1 MSEAFEPGHVPLLVV
16 ADDHTGANAT
26 AGRLA
31 SYGVDAVTVAA
42 GAVGVPAG
50 LAAAAVVVSTASRS
64 LDPPAALHAVH
75 TALEQAPKASLVAKR
90 FDTTLRG
97 NVGAEIDGVLRV
109 LRNRGRPA
117 TALVVPAH
125 PDGGRTTV
133 GGVQLVN
140 GQPLAATEAAADARR
155 PVRFS
160 RVADVLTEQM
170 EATVAEVGIDTVR
183 AGGEALTAALGAD
196 ADVVVADAVDDG
208 DLVALA
214 HAAIAVSAQQG
225 RHWLPCDPGPFTA
238 AYADAAGIL
247 GAAAGTILAISG
259 SVTSVTRA
267 QLSELRRRL
276 RTELVAVDVGDL
288 DAAALGEAMAS
299 AAARHDVDA
308 VVAATA
314 MGPADVRADLD
325 DTDAHRI
332 AVELG
337 RAARIAVDR
346 GDVAGLYLT
355 GGDVTAGVLG
365 HLDADGLAVER
376 EVLPLAVVGRV
387 LGGPHAGT
395 LAATK
400 GGLVGDAD
408 AAARCVLELRA
419 AARRCTRGGG
429 GQA

>member
-1 MSEAFEPGHVPLLVV
+1 MSEAAAPGHVPLLVV

-42 GAVGVPAG
+42 GTVSVPSG
-50 LAAAAVVVSTASRS
+50 LAAPAVVVSTASRS
-64 LDPPAALHAVH
+64 LDPSAALHAVH
-75 TALEQAPKASLVAKR
+75 AALEQAPDASLVAKR
-90 FDTTLRG
+90 IDTTLRG

-109 LRNRGRPA
+109 LRDRGRLA

-133 GGVQLVN
+133 GGVQLVG

-155 PVRFS
+155 PVRHS
-160 RVADVLTEQM
+160 RVADVLAEQM
-170 EATVAEVGIDTVR
+170 EGTVAEVGIDTVR
-183 AGGEALTAALGAD
+183 AGGEALTAALAAD

-214 HAAIAVSAQQG
+214 HAAIAVGTQHG
-225 RHWLPCDPGPFTA
+225 RRWLPCDPGPFTA

-247 GAAAGTILAISG
+247 GATPGTILAICG
-259 SVTSVTRA
+259 SVTSVTRS
-267 QLSELRRRL
+267 QLRELRRRL
-276 RTELVAVDVGDL
+276 RTELIAIDVDAL
-288 DAAALGEAMAS
+288 DAAALGEEMAS

-314 MGPADVRADLD
+314 TGSADVRTDLD
-325 DTDAHRI
+325 DADAHRI

-337 RAARIAVDR
+337 RAARTAVDG

-355 GGDVTAGVLG
+355 GGDVTAGVLAR
-365 HLDADGLAVER
+365 LEADGLAVER